1 MDFIIFYIY
10 NVLFG
15 WVDEYLFDWV
25 YEYDTDA
32 LISAIGTII
41 IVLLGLNFSGK
52 FKTAIEELIE
62 ANPTSISNP
71 VVFSVFGVLLFVV
84 VGAWTL
90 VVFADYIGAFE
101 YEKPGFWI
109 LTTPLGI
116 VLYAMVGFSIAGLYF
131 QPERANVKIDK
142 SSSVAE
148 DAIAL
153 ASFTLKVPLCFAAML
168 SNTLIILGVLTI
180 LSGLGDWFEGGYIG
194 SDMVKE
200 GLAYFTL
207 GAVAPFLFYLTFLI
221 FFPIYSYLLA
231 ILHIPK
237 IGQK

>member
-1 MDFIIFYIY
+1 MEFIIFYLN

-15 WVDEYLFDWV
+15 WVDEYG
-25 YEYDTDA
+25 TDA
-32 LISAIGTII
+32 LVSAIGMII

-71 VVFSVFGVLLFVV
+71 VVFSVFGVLLFVLV
-84 VGAWTL
+84 LAWALVG
-90 VVFADYIGAFE
+90 FGEYIETFE

-109 LTTPLGI
+109 LTMPVGI

-153 ASFTLKVPLCFAAML
+153 ASFTLKIPLCFAAML
-168 SNTLIILGVLTI
+168 SNALIVVGVLTI
-180 LSGLGDWFEGGYIG
+180 LSGLGYWFEGEFVG
-194 SDMVKE
+194 SMMVRE
-200 GLAYFTL
+200 GLAFFAL
-207 GAVAPFLFYLTFLI
+207 GAFAPFLFYLAFLI